1 MPLLP
6 AIVLAA
12 VLGAPALSSGQGA
25 PQTPSE
31 PTLDGEIEAGE
42 AEVASPRR
50 KLVRWNELDGPVT
63 TFRFGAG
70 ILYEGA
76 WFAQDEASKGQFQLE
91 PEDKVRDFRLLFK
104 GRFKTK
110 RPLTWTCG
118 VMYDGPSSSW
128 FVRET
133 GVMIAVPELWGHFFI
148 GRSKEG
154 FSLNKV
160 MTGYAGWT
168 MERATISDA
177 TIPILADG
185 IKWLGYLEKKRL
197 LWNAGWYVD
206 WLSHDQSFSS
216 YSHQFVAR
224 VAWLPI
230 AREKGESEKGPTLLH
245 IGVNA
250 RYGKVDDG
258 ELQLRSRPEAFPA
271 PYFVDTGDFPA
282 RDSRMAALEAYY
294 RPGPLLVGGEYFVQK
309 ARSPETGDPWFHGGD
324 VAVSWL
330 LTGETRA
337 YNTVGGYFKAVSPAR
352 TVFEKGPGAIELVAR
367 FSYIDLDAGS
377 VRGGRFWRF
386 TPMINWHLSDNLR
399 LEVAYG
405 YGTLDR
411 FDLRGKTQFFQS
423 RLQMVF

>member
-1 MPLLP
+1 M
-6 AIVLAA
+6 
-12 VLGAPALSSGQGA
+12 
-25 PQTPSE
+25 
-31 PTLDGEIEAGE
+31 
-42 AEVASPRR
+42 
-50 KLVRWNELDGPVT
+50 
-63 TFRFGAG
+63 
-70 ILYEGA
+70 
-76 WFAQDEASKGQFQLE
+76 
-91 PEDKVRDFRLLFK
+91 RDFRLIFK

-118 VMYDGPSSSW
+118 VLYDGPSDSW
-128 FVRET
+128 LVRET
-133 GVMIAVPELWGHFFI
+133 GVMVAVPELWGHLFI
-148 GRSKEG
+148 GRTKEG

-168 MERATISDA
+168 LERATIKDA

-185 IKWLGYLEKKRL
+185 IKWLGYLPRKRL
-197 LWNAGWYVD
+197 LWNLGAYVD
-206 WLSHDQSFSS
+206 WLSDDQSFSS

-224 VAWLPI
+224 VAWLPV
-230 AREKGESEKGPTLLH
+230 ARGEGRRGTLLH

-258 ELQLRSRPEAFPA
+258 QLQLRSRPEAFPA
-271 PYFVDTGDFPA
+271 PYFVDTGKFPA
-282 RDSRMAALEAYY
+282 RDSRMAALEVYY

-309 ARSPETGDPWFHGGD
+309 VALAGDRRSLVPRRRCGRVLAGHWRDAHVQHRRRLLQGGLAGAD
-324 VAVSWL
+324 RVR
-330 LTGETRA
+330 G
-337 YNTVGGYFKAVSPAR
+337 
-352 TVFEKGPGAIELVAR
+352 GPGALELVGR

-386 TPMINWHLSDNLR
+386 TPMLNWHLSDNLR

-423 RLQMVF
+423 RIQMVF